1 MKNSI
6 LSHYNES
13 LKVLTDLKIHLPK
26 IEKISNILI
35 NKIKSKKNIYV
46 YGNGGSYADSSHFV
60 GELTSTYLKTNRKGL
75 PFFLL
80 SSNLAALT
88 AWSNDFKF
96 EDYLKREFSIFAKKD
111 DLLILFSTSGGNNK
125 NRQSI
130 NLIKLA
136 KYAKSKNIQIISF
149 LGKGGGALKN
159 LSKDSIIINSQN
171 TGSIQEAHKVIMH
184 SICNYLEDFF

>member
-6 LSHYNES
+6 SKHYNES
-13 LKVLTDLKIHLPK
+13 LKVITSLGTELPK
-26 IEKISNILI
+26 IEKISEILV
-35 NKIKSKKNIYV
+35 NKIKSKKNIFV

-60 GELTSTYLKTNRKGL
+60 GELTSTYLRKNRKAL

-88 AWSNDFKF
+88 AWSNDFEF
-96 EDYLKREFSIFAKKD
+96 EDYLKREFSIFAKKSD
-111 DLLILFSTSGGNNK
+111 VLILFSTSGGNIK
-125 NRQSI
+125 RRQSV

-136 KYAKSKNIQIISF
+136 KYAKKKNIFIISF
-149 LGKGGGALKN
+149 LGKGGGFLKKISN
-159 LSKDSIIINSQN
+159 LSIDIKSQN

-184 SICNYLEDFF
+184 SICSYFDELF

>member
-6 LSHYNES
+6 LCHYNET
-13 LKVLTDLKIHLPK
+13 LKVITDLKIHLTK

-60 GELTSTYLKTNRKGL
+60 GELTATYLKKNRKGL
-75 PFFLL
+75 PFLLL
-80 SSNLAALT
+80 SSNVAALT

-96 EDYLKREFSIFAKKD
+96 EDYLRREFSIFANKG
-111 DLLILFSTSGGNNK
+111 DLLILFSTSGGDTKNK
-125 NRQSI
+125 QSV

-136 KYAKSKNIQIISF
+136 KYAKSRNIQIISF
-149 LGKGGGALKN
+149 LGKGGGVLKG

-184 SICNYLEDFF
+184 SICNCLDDFF

>member
-6 LSHYNES
+6 LYHYKES
-13 LKVLTDLKIHLPK
+13 LKVITDLKIHLTK
-26 IEKISNILI
+26 IKKISNILI

-60 GELTSTYLKTNRKGL
+60 GELTATYLKKNRKGL
-75 PFFLL
+75 PFLLL
-80 SSNLAALT
+80 SSNIAALT

-96 EDYLKREFSIFAKKD
+96 EDYLRREFSIFANKG
-111 DLLILFSTSGGNNK
+111 DLLILFSTSGGDTKNK
-125 NRQSI
+125 QSV

-149 LGKGGGALKN
+149 LGKGGGVLKK

-184 SICNYLEDFF
+184 CICNYLDDFF

>member
-6 LSHYNES
+6 LYHYKES
-13 LKVLTDLKIHLPK
+13 LKVITDLKFHLRK

-60 GELTSTYLKTNRKGL
+60 GELTATYLKKNRKGL
-75 PFFLL
+75 PFLLL
-80 SSNLAALT
+80 SSNIAALT

-96 EDYLKREFSIFAKKD
+96 EDYLRREFSIFANKG
-111 DLLILFSTSGGNNK
+111 DLLILFSTSGGDTKNK
-125 NRQSI
+125 QSV

-136 KYAKSKNIQIISF
+136 KYAKSRNIQIISF
-149 LGKGGGALKN
+149 LGKGGGVLKG

-184 SICNYLEDFF
+184 SICNCLDDFF